1 MKKIFSFILI
11 LTILATNFSMVNA
24 MAEPLKG
31 SVVENDQYKK
41 IEDELFTGKVES
53 LNRKDIIN
61 MTVSQVLDSSFS
73 VEGDEFFAEVTSDV
87 VGDKGVVI
95 PKGTVAH
102 GVIKDSGEAKRLGRD
117 GYMDLSFDYIDRYI
131 RYYK

>member
-61 MTVSQVLDSSFS
+61 MTVLSKLICRIN
-73 VEGDEFFAEVTSDV
+73 AILR
-87 VGDKGVVI
+87 KI
-95 PKGTVAH
+95 PVK
-102 GVIKDSGEAKRLGRD
+102 
-117 GYMDLSFDYIDRYI
+117 
-131 RYYK
+131 

>member
-11 LTILATNFSMVNA
+11 LTLLAANLSTVNA
-24 MAEPLKG
+24 LAEPLKG
-31 SVVENDQYKK
+31 SVVENNQYQR

-73 VEGDEFFAEVTSDV
+73 VEGDEFLQ
-87 VGDKGVVI
+87 K
-95 PKGTVAH
+95 
-102 GVIKDSGEAKRLGRD
+102 
-117 GYMDLSFDYIDRYI
+117 
-131 RYYK
+131 